1 VCVCVSSVPSLSFFS
16 LFLLHVPFKTYH
28 TNTTAMQI
36 QYNANTNTNLPLVQY
51 SPKQM
56 IIPQTAGGIAFL
68 LAVYTILT
76 CEFIQTQQTYDGFEP
91 TNTKTQFSVGL
102 YSRESPVLND
112 HSCVWFDEDDFEILY
127 DAHFFLAVAGNSI
140 SGAIGLLNL
149 LFSLFMW
156 FCPCSTRRWSIVVQT
171 SFYFF
176 CFLCACFS
184 QAIYWAEACKEDK
197 CNVEPDGSVGSLCFQ
212 STCSVDKGSILS
224 GFAACFW
231 LLASILTYRLR
242 SRCLPPRKVQRKNS
256 KKSLQSRMWA
266 RRGEGGH
273 EEGSMS
279 TRGHCYL
286 GLEECLHDLEHN
298 IDVDD
303 LAIDDLSNL
312 IDEDGEI
319 SFSMLEYA
327 PCRHNDVESCD
338 KKVDKV
344 PKCIIP
350 GVSLSPTKCDA
361 STVTS
366 TIQTEDES
374 ASASPASA
382 SASATIA
389 ASRTADD
396 GMVSTS
402 INGGNENKEFS
413 LEDIVVGNQMSI
425 SPLKGEMEDSTEDK
439 TMGRGVIMD
448 TATYKETKDG
458 TNISCNLLKQFDDE
472 IDEDGRSL
480 KEGDGVDSDLIDQK
494 DSIVKNPGK
503 DNNSVRGHAPVGT
516 NDSEEEGILET
527 QKMSSDNYAVTS
539 LVDQFLGE
547 DSAESIR
554 STCRENISKDPR
566 ADGQE
571 SSDISSPSPPATLA
585 DTTGEVN
592 EGAAKAYG
600 TSILLGVMGTDDLE
614 PKAQTLSASL
624 HTDDSGNE
632 KDESTRSVRPSFMD
646 TIFQS
651 THRENISKD
660 PRADGQESLDISSP
674 SPPATL
680 ADTTGEVNEGA
691 AKARGTS
698 ILLGVMGTD
707 DLEPK
712 AQTLSSSLHTDD
724 SGNEKDESSTRTRSV
739 RPSFMDTI
747 FQTSSKT
754 AITRQWKNKFEFT
767 LMTSQK
773 DVPQDLHDTAGR
785 RLRSPSRSSDAQE

>member
-1 VCVCVSSVPSLSFFS
+1 MCVCVSSVPSLSFFS

-592 EGAAKAYG
+592 EGAAKA
-600 TSILLGVMGTDDLE
+600 
-614 PKAQTLSASL
+614 
-624 HTDDSGNE
+624 
-632 KDESTRSVRPSFMD
+632 
-646 TIFQS
+646 
-651 THRENISKD
+651 
-660 PRADGQESLDISSP
+660 
-674 SPPATL
+674 
-680 ADTTGEVNEGA
+680 
-691 AKARGTS
+691 RGTS